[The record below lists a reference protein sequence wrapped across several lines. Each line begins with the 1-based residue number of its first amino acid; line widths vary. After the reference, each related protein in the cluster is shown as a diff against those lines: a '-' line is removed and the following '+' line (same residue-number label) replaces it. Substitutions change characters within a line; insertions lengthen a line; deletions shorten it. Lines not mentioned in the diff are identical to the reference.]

1 MPKPTPRPAS
11 AERRVRL
18 EAILE
23 AVCAI
28 HLASFVT
35 GPIEDRGGLMVVG
48 PPGMLKS
55 TTIDVLDAN
64 YHNAVS
70 VSNLNTTTLLQMQDQ
85 LQSGAVRSI
94 VVPDLQALYAGDP
107 RTVGRVE
114 QALMQ
119 LAAEGHR
126 GASWQDARFQRFKS
140 RCTIF
145 SAMTGKFFEKHAAAW
160 NDSGFLRRFL
170 WCAYRLEDPETL
182 MNAISQWKR
191 AELGSIIIPQTPAN
205 GVIPDQ
211 LSSHDRERIRTWV
224 KHQPGPHEIQFA
236 LLCRAASVLD
246 WHYARKRIKCKAM
259 TTLAEFSRTLN
270 KDAAL
275 VSL

>member
-1 MPKPTPRPAS
+1 MGHMVSTRTK
-11 AERRVRL
+11 ERTVRL

-23 AVCAI
+23 SVCAL
-28 HLASFVT
+28 HLASFVA
-35 GPIEDRGGLMVVG
+35 GPVEDRGGLMITG

-55 TTIDVLDAN
+55 TALDVLDAN

-94 VVPDLQALYAGDP
+94 IVPDLQALYAGDP
-107 RTVGRVE
+107 RTVARVE

-126 GASWQDARFQRFKS
+126 GASWQDSRFQRFRS

-145 SAMTGKFFEKHAAAW
+145 SAMTGKFFEKHASAW

-170 WCAYRLEDPETL
+170 WCAYRLEDPDTL
-182 MNAISQWKR
+182 MRAISQWTR
-191 AELGSIIIPQTPAN
+191 AELGAIVIPQIPAS
-205 GVIPDQ
+205 GGIPDR
-211 LSSHDRERIRTWV
+211 LTVADRELIRTWV

-236 LLCRAASVLD
+236 LLCRAASVLG
-246 WHYARKRIKCKAM
+246 WHYERRKLKRKALV
-259 TTLAEFSRTLN
+259 TLAEFARTLH
-270 KDAAL
+270 KEAAL
-275 VSL
+275 VQL